1 MVKGLAVGGAAT
13 VALIVVFGFAL
24 LIRGIQRPLAVMLR
38 AMTDMGNGQRS
49 VRITSAMGSQ
59 EFTDLAEQYNVMA
72 NQLEDAVADQIAS
85 EAQLHVANTELQRN
99 SETLRQ
105 RGDVIE
111 LLGGMAHRM
120 QAARTDD
127 ELAQII
133 RVFVPRVLPGMSGA
147 LYAHNN
153 SRNLLVPIA
162 GWGGMDPGDEGFAPD
177 QCWALRRGQSHF
189 VAEPG
194 TDIVC
199 HHANDGEIYH
209 CEPLLAGGSHWC
221 PLSARRG
228 GE

>member
-1 MVKGLAVGGAAT
+1 MNAHCRPVAPTRWKAALHGQGLAVGGAAT

-99 SETLRQ
+99 SETPRQ

-127 ELAQII
+127 DWRKSSASAARLA
-133 RVFVPRVLPGMSGA
+133 RHVGGA
-147 LYAHNN
+147 LCPQQFAQ
-153 SRNLLVPIA
+153 SVGADRRLGRN
-162 GWGGMDPGDEGFAPD
+162 
-177 QCWALRRGQSHF
+177 
-189 VAEPG
+189 
-194 TDIVC
+194 
-199 HHANDGEIYH
+199 
-209 CEPLLAGGSHWC
+209 GSG
-221 PLSARRG
+221 R
-228 GE
+228 